1 MKKPDTH
8 ALRTLKKAPITNP
21 VVAASTET
29 PAVPAGNAG
38 TPAPAAPASNAG
50 APSKRGVEKVKIPLR
65 LPRETADIIRGA
77 WLADVATGNRI
88 SLSEWATTI
97 ITDHINTDVTPVPAG
112 ATPKGII

>member
-29 PAVPAGNAG
+29 PAVPAGNA
-38 TPAPAAPASNAG
+38 SNAG
-50 APSKRGVEKVKIPLR
+50 NTTPASTSSKRGVEKVKIPLR

>member
-1 MKKPDTH
+1 MRPEEN
-8 ALRTLKKAPITNP
+8 L
-21 VVAASTET
+21 ASH
-29 PAVPAGNAG
+29 AGNE
-38 TPAPAAPASNAG
+38 TPAAPASNAG
-50 APSKRGVEKVKIPLR
+50 APSKRGVEKVKITLR

>member
-1 MKKPDTH
+1 MKKPDIN
-8 ALRTLKKAPITNP
+8 ALQTLKKAPINSP
-21 VVAASTET
+21 VVGGVTET
-29 PAVPAGNAG
+29 PAALAGNAG
-38 TPAPAAPASNAG
+38 NTTPASTPR
-50 APSKRGVEKVKIPLR
+50 KRGVEKVKITLR

-77 WLADVATGNRI
+77 WLADVATGART

>member
-1 MKKPDTH
+1 MKKPDTS
-8 ALRTLKKAPITNP
+8 ALKTLKKAPITNP

-29 PAVPAGNAG
+29 PAGNASGAAPAGNAG
-38 TPAPAAPASNAG
+38 T
-50 APSKRGVEKVKIPLR
+50 PSKRGVEKVKITLR

-77 WLADVATGNRI
+77 WLNDVATGTRI

-97 ITDHINTDVTPVPAG
+97 ITDHINPNVTPVPAG

>member
-29 PAVPAGNAG
+29 PAVPAGN
-38 TPAPAAPASNAG
+38 
-50 APSKRGVEKVKIPLR
+50 
-65 LPRETADIIRGA
+65 
-77 WLADVATGNRI
+77 RI